1 MLIWAIAPR
10 GDIMARV
17 HEAVEVVLGLGDR

>member
-10 GDIMARV
+10 GAVKVRIR
-17 HEAVEVVLGLGDR
+17 EAVEVVLCRVVG